1 LRASGRLGYDRQNAG
16 NPGGLYHTK
25 DRQDGMKGHNWVID
39 HHQILLPRDPAPRS
53 SFILFS
59 VFAHLVTLAL
69 VVGFWHAEKA
79 HIVPEKYTV
88 QEGSGAAHLSFN
100 STNSKATRSRISPLQ
115 VHRSARQPRAAEP
128 GNATGVAS
136 AQTLREHAKQGTAA
150 IMLSL
155 KFRQVYGFSPT
166 HDYQLAFRT
175 AGEIPSI
182 SAADLRPRFEQYVV
196 VEVTI
201 DVDGRVADE
210 RIVAGMVDPPIE
222 QKLLSA
228 IREFKYSPAK
238 RDGVP
243 IPSQL
248 DIVVHIPS

>member
-1 LRASGRLGYDRQNAG
+1 MHRRTRQA
-16 NPGGLYHTK
+16 
-25 DRQDGMKGHNWVID
+25 R
-39 HHQILLPRDPAPRS
+39 
-53 SFILFS
+53 
-59 VFAHLVTLAL
+59 
-69 VVGFWHAEKA
+69 
-79 HIVPEKYTV
+79 VP
-88 QEGSGAAHLSFN
+88 
-100 STNSKATRSRISPLQ
+100 
-115 VHRSARQPRAAEP
+115 EP
-128 GNATGVAS
+128 GNALGVAS

-166 HDYQLAFRT
+166 HDHQLAFRT

-182 SAADLRPRFEQYVV
+182 SAADLPPRFEQYVI

-248 DIVVHIPS
+248 DIVIHIPS

>member
-1 LRASGRLGYDRQNAG
+1 
-16 NPGGLYHTK
+16 
-25 DRQDGMKGHNWVID
+25 M
-39 HHQILLPRDPAPRS
+39 
-53 SFILFS
+53 
-59 VFAHLVTLAL
+59 LAL
-69 VVGFWHAEKA
+69 TVIFWHAEKV
-79 HIVPEKYTV
+79 HIVPQKYTTV
-88 QEGSGAAHLSFN
+88 QELSGPAHLSFN
-100 STNSKATRSRISPLQ
+100 STNSKPTKPHASPFH
-115 VHRSARQPRAAEP
+115 VHRSTRQPRVPQPGTAA
-128 GNATGVAS
+128 GVAS
-136 AQTLREHAKQGTAA
+136 AQTLLEHAKQGTAA

-175 AGEIPSI
+175 AGEMPSI
-182 SAADLRPRFEQYVV
+182 SAADLPPRFEQYVI

-210 RIVAGMVDPPIE
+210 RIVAGMVEPPIA

-248 DIVVHIPS
+248 DIVIHIPS